1 MKIEKRNFLHFLS
14 FLLAALMIFSLTPLS
29 VYAADRSVTPKYD
42 FSSVDDINIY
52 DTYEKRE
59 TATGISYVRVGKQH
73 FYDWNNG
80 FGINDLV
87 YLGGENITGKNQEV
101 TESIQKDYNL
111 FMKTKGYTYIDLLS
125 EYQGTPSFSSPIF
138 TFDDGKFNMTY
149 TTN

>member
-42 FSSVDDINIY
+42 FS
-52 DTYEKRE
+52 
-59 TATGISYVRVGKQH
+59 
-73 FYDWNNG
+73 
-80 FGINDLV
+80 DLV

>member
-52 DTYEKRE
+52 
-59 TATGISYVRVGKQH
+59 
-73 FYDWNNG
+73 
-80 FGINDLV
+80 
-87 YLGGENITGKNQEV
+87 
-101 TESIQKDYNL
+101 NL